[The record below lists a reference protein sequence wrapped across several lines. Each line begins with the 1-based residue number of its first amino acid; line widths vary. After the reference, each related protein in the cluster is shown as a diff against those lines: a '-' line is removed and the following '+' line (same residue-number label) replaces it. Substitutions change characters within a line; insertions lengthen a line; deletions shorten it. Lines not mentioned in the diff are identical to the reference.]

1 MSHQETTKS
10 LFQNGIDKDSIVHE
24 KPRRRKNKLRI
35 SSSSSEFTPENNNDT
50 DTREWT
56 LVYNKQFACR
66 LCKYITSNQSDI
78 LNHTHVCHKKM
89 KKIHHIVFKKDCLVQ
104 LPKLESKPNMTGLSS
119 IVVLDKRKI
128 IEHVNNN
135 YCIVYS
141 SKTDN
146 YSSSENLDSGDDN
159 MFLKKKRKRFRLCSQ
174 SSNETVVVHPDEDE
188 QLSVVKPENSMEK
201 RNTDSEIKNNI
212 YECIKIED
220 SSESDSDQGNISEKN
235 KSNTKLLQKH
245 QETIQRIISVS
256 KNNIFKNIDD
266 SSVQITHGDKNQSNN
281 MESQLKH
288 KLLSIGR
295 KIINK
300 QGFNCIGLLRY
311 LEHKNLDI
319 TWIPKLTVHSKF
331 NTDYIRIMT
340 KLKDNIVQDDTGWK
354 SLPANGDVR
363 KNTFF
368 CIPNPPTAII
378 TKFMA
383 ESNIES
389 TLAESVLSNNVSYSS
404 TQSKNKL
411 LNKSP
416 VANPKQLPKKMHII
430 ETKSNDN
437 SKMLTTTQNKD
448 PAVCFEIT
456 EDNRNE
462 NTFMPIMTSVTSLAF
477 NYHKNSNNNETAD
490 TNATK
495 VNTDSPIGRIKV
507 KPVSEL
513 MSERVLNNIKEQTSA
528 STAHEPQNNI
538 AVYQVPVEYI
548 PSTQI
553 LSPVVPI
560 QTLPVPNTSNNNAL
574 TTSKTPS
581 KNADCVILDTVELP
595 NTRTDAPF
603 KYLQNLLQIHNII
616 LLDTKEILETNFKCL
631 IKFKVK
637 YKQESKDQPV
647 ILCLSLFCYNNSFC
661 IKVNDRNQ
669 ENIDMGEISANW
681 QWEIIKIFTGETVNK
696 LLQNAEKISKE
707 VFDYTKSFCCL
718 LKSIN
723 VIKNV

>member
-1 MSHQETTKS
+1 
-10 LFQNGIDKDSIVHE
+10 
-24 KPRRRKNKLRI
+24 
-35 SSSSSEFTPENNNDT
+35 
-50 DTREWT
+50 
-56 LVYNKQFACR
+56 
-66 LCKYITSNQSDI
+66 
-78 LNHTHVCHKKM
+78 
-89 KKIHHIVFKKDCLVQ
+89 
-104 LPKLESKPNMTGLSS
+104 
-119 IVVLDKRKI
+119 
-128 IEHVNNN
+128 
-135 YCIVYS
+135 
-141 SKTDN
+141 
-146 YSSSENLDSGDDN
+146 
-159 MFLKKKRKRFRLCSQ
+159 
-174 SSNETVVVHPDEDE
+174 
-188 QLSVVKPENSMEK
+188 
-201 RNTDSEIKNNI
+201 
-212 YECIKIED
+212 
-220 SSESDSDQGNISEKN
+220 
-235 KSNTKLLQKH
+235 
-245 QETIQRIISVS
+245 
-256 KNNIFKNIDD
+256 
-266 SSVQITHGDKNQSNN
+266 
-281 MESQLKH
+281 
-288 KLLSIGR
+288 
-295 KIINK
+295 
-300 QGFNCIGLLRY
+300 
-311 LEHKNLDI
+311 
-319 TWIPKLTVHSKF
+319 
-331 NTDYIRIMT
+331 MT